1 MSVRTRKYALLVA
14 VIGLVAPLLGA
25 CSGNIVEA
33 PYYETT
39 NVAGFRSYAAPSN
52 IMVMEVHDGQTG
64 IDDARWASLLSNHG
78 FAPQLAFITPKKA
91 KADMASASADS
102 NARKD
107 HPTLRPDQRMV
118 VVVNPTQDTW
128 RNAMCQ
134 NPQNTPLTPG
144 EKTIP
149 VRFAFCS
156 GDSVISE
163 IRANITN
170 PITPQQ
176 IDEMAPT
183 LIHYLFPISQPDHN
197 ENRCSRFAPC

>member
-1 MSVRTRKYALLVA
+1 MSVKTRKYAVLAALMGFA
-14 VIGLVAPLLGA
+14 APLLGA
-25 CSGNIVEA
+25 CSGNIIEA

-64 IDDARWASLLSNHG
+64 IDNARWASLLSNHG
-78 FAPQLAFITPKKA
+78 FAPQLQFVTPEKA
-91 KADMASASADS
+91 KAEMAGAHTDT
-102 NARKD
+102 RKD
-107 HPTLRPDQRMV
+107 HPTLRPDQRLV

-128 RNAMCQ
+128 RNEMCQ

-156 GDSVISE
+156 GDSVVSE
-163 IRANITN
+163 IRANMTN
-170 PITPQQ
+170 PINPQQ
-176 IDEMAPT
+176 VDDMAST
-183 LIHYLFPISQPDHN
+183 IIHYLFPINQPDRN
-197 ENRCSRFAPC
+197 ENRCNRFAPC